1 MTGKPAKAAEPP
13 KKPKGD
19 PWEQI
24 VQGTQRA
31 GRRRAEKPA
40 EREKETAVPV
50 DSEKTPEEILKT
62 AHLVRGS
69 ALLQQEGKPAAR
81 PEDGLSSEE
90 QKILEAVRAGAQTT
104 DQLIASTGIP
114 APQLLSLVTMLE
126 LDGLLSNEGGTIS
139 AL

>member
-50 DSEKTPEEILKT
+50 DSEKTPEEIAGINDLLRLSKDQAAAAGMEQQWQEAKAAKDSLDALHQQSFQQFCDTLLKEQTPACPTGT
-62 AHLVRGS
+62 AQS
-69 ALLQQEGKPAAR
+69 R
-81 PEDGLSSEE
+81 PS
-90 QKILEAVRAGAQTT
+90 R
-104 DQLIASTGIP
+104 
-114 APQLLSLVTMLE
+114 
-126 LDGLLSNEGGTIS
+126 
-139 AL
+139 